1 MARSPDEPAPAA
13 PDARL
18 ELKAALLLA
27 LLALLL
33 VVSVTY
39 LLYARGAFERTQELV
54 LIADDSEG
62 VRVGMDMTFSGFAIG
77 RVRRIAL
84 ADDGSVR
91 IVVDVPVRD
100 AKWLRETSVF
110 VLVRNLVGG
119 TSLRAYS
126 GVLSDPPLPP
136 GAERRVLVGDATAE
150 IPELVR
156 DARTLLAN
164 LTALTAADAP
174 LAATLAQAQRF
185 AERLNGPGGVLGAV
199 VGDEQQARRLVN
211 RLEGAVARLDGAVV
225 RADALIARIDGVV
238 ARADARVLGA
248 GGVLADVQAGAVELR
263 ALLADARVS
272 VAKVNAVLDETQ
284 GIASHVR
291 AATVDLDVMRAEVE
305 ATLRRIDHL
314 IGEVNRRWPFARD
327 TEVRLP

>member
-1 MARSPDEPAPAA
+1 MLPAPDSPA
-13 PDARL
+13 PPTPARDARL
-18 ELKAALLLA
+18 ELKATLLLVALALLLA
-27 LLALLL
+27 A
-33 VVSVTY
+33 SVTY

-54 LIADDSEG
+54 LVADDSEG
-62 VRVGMDMTFSGFAIG
+62 VSVGMDMTFSGFAIG

-100 AKWLRETSVF
+100 AKWLRESSVF

-150 IPELVR
+150 IPQLVR
-156 DARTLLAN
+156 DARDLIAN
-164 LTALTAADAP
+164 LRALTAADAP
-174 LAATLAQAQRF
+174 LAGTLAQAQRF
-185 AERLNGPGGVLGAV
+185 AERLNGPGGALGAV
-199 VGDEQQARRLVN
+199 VGDEQQAKRLVS
-211 RLEGAVARLDGAVV
+211 RLEGAVART
-225 RADALIARIDGVV
+225 DALIARIDGVV
-238 ARADARVLGA
+238 ARADARVLGD
-248 GGVLADVQAGAVELR
+248 GGVLADVQAGVVELR
-263 ALLADARVS
+263 ALLADARTS
-272 VAKVNAVLDETQ
+272 VEKVNAVLDETK
-284 GIASHVR
+284 GIAGNVR
-291 AATVDLDVMRAEVE
+291 AATVDLDALRAEVE

-327 TEVRLP
+327 TEVKLP